1 VVAADVK
8 RTHRLERPVIPK
20 PISPT
25 ELRQNLDSVLREV
38 ARGQNQYLVTSM
50 DDDEVMMLSRAQY
63 NAIVAERDLLR
74 ELREGE
80 GDVAAGR
87 TYTPTEVRA
96 LLTKRRRAMRKR

>member
-1 VVAADVK
+1 M
-8 RTHRLERPVIPK
+8 IPK

-25 ELRQNLDSVLREV
+25 ELRQNLYNVVREV
-38 ARGQNQYLVTSM
+38 ARGKNQYLVTSA
-50 DDDEVMMLSRAQY
+50 DDDGVVMLSRAEY
-63 NAIVAERDLLR
+63 NAIVAERNLLR

-96 LLTKRRRAMRKR
+96 FLTKRRPKRKR